1 MPLKIE
7 VGKKYRTRSED
18 VVEIIE
24 RRTRRICPF
33 VGRIE
38 GATGSAQT
46 FHKNGDWGSGY
57 DHSFDLIEELPADVD
72 LLEGK
77 PK

>member
-1 MPLKIE
+1 MPLEIE
-7 VGKKYRTRSED
+7 VGKRYRTRSGD
-18 VVEIIE
+18 VVEIIAKE
-24 RRTRRICPF
+24 KRLYCPF